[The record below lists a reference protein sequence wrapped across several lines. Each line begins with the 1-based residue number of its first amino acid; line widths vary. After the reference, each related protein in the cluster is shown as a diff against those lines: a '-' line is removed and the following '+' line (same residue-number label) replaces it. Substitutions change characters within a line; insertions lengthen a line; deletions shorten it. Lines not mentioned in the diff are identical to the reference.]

1 MCNNTFMEIK
11 DALIKYMDKSPVPA
25 GDKIFNDLL
34 IYTNELIEKN
44 RQFNLTA
51 IIDPEE
57 IAVKHILDSM
67 HLLAAMGKDK
77 PASLADAGAG
87 AGLPGIVAAIAD
99 ENIIT
104 ALIESNGKKA
114 NFLKTVIDKIQIK
127 NASVIQQRS
136 EDASWER
143 HLRQKFESVTMRA
156 FAEFK
161 TAMELTS
168 GLCAVKGKI
177 YYFASSDQLKEIKR
191 EGKIYGELK
200 IKFEDVYDYTLPLNI
215 GKRHIVIIRK
225 TGDTPDN
232 FPRAYQRI
240 KAKPL
245 TF

>member
-1 MCNNTFMEIK
+1 MCNNTFMNIK
-11 DALIKYMDKSPVPA
+11 DAIIKYMEKSPVAA
-25 GDKIFNDLL
+25 GEKTVNDLL
-34 IYTNELIEKN
+34 IYTNELIENNKK
-44 RQFNLTA
+44 FNLTA
-51 IIDPEE
+51 ITDPEE

-77 PASLADAGAG
+77 PSSLADAGAG
-87 AGLPGIVAAIAD
+87 AGLPGIVAAISD
-99 ENIIT
+99 ENIKT
-104 ALIESNGKKA
+104 TLIESNGKKA
-114 NFLKTVIDKIQIK
+114 NFLKDVINKIK
-127 NASVIQQRS
+127 LTNASVIQQRS

-143 HLRQKFESVTMRA
+143 HLRHKFESVTMRA

-177 YYFASSDQLKEIKR
+177 YYFASSDQLKEIRR

-200 IKFEDVYDYTLPLNI
+200 IKFEDIYDYTLPLNI

-240 KAKPL
+240 KTKPL

>member
-11 DALIKYMDKSPVPA
+11 DALKKYMDKSPAAA
-25 GDKIFNDLL
+25 GDKTINDLL

-44 RQFNLTA
+44 KQFNLTA
-51 IIDPEE
+51 ITDPEE

-67 HLLAAMGKDK
+67 YLLAAMGKDK
-77 PASLADAGAG
+77 PASLADAG

-177 YYFASSDQLKEIKR
+177 YYFASSDQLKEIRR